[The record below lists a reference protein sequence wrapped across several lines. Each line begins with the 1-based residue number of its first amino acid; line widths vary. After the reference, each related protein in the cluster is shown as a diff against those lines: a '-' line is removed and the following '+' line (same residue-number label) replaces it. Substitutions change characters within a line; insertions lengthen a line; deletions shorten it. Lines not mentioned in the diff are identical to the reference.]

1 MKHSK
6 KLASLLLALVM
17 ALSLAVTAFADES
30 TTYSI
35 TINNSTAGHTYEAY
49 QIFTGDLA
57 TNEAGNK
64 VLSNIVWGS
73 GVSEAGQT
81 ALGDA
86 AAKTETLK
94 TEADAKAFAK
104 AVAPYLTT
112 AAGSANTVTDGKYVI
127 SGLAAGY
134 YLVKDQDGSLIGDND
149 SYTEYIIQVVGNVT
163 ATPKSDVPEVQKK
176 VKDINDSTDT
186 TKTDWQ
192 DSADYDIGD
201 SIPFQLKATLA
212 DNVSSYT
219 TYKVVFHDTL
229 SKGLTYNKDAKVYID
244 GTETN
249 GFTVTATVNA
259 DGTTTLT
266 VSCDDVKAL
275 GAGNSSVITVEY
287 TVKLNE
293 NAVLGSAGNPNEV
306 YLEYS
311 NNPNKSENGNNET
324 GETPKDVVIVF
335 TYKTIINK
343 VDSENAPL
351 TGAAFKLEK
360 LIKGKD
366 GAAGTWTTVK
376 EFTVDE
382 TTTSFTFS
390 GLDDGQYK
398 LTETK
403 TPAGYNTIDPIY
415 FVIEATHDVT
425 ADAPTLKTLNA
436 YLTDANGNKRIGIT
450 FAELPDSLGMHLSMS
465 VRTAVNY
472 ARLVWSSMGMLVSG
486 QVGVDQLAGP
496 VGMAEVMAD
505 TAKYS
510 MISFFQL
517 VAFISINLGVMNL
530 LPLPALDGGR
540 LVFLIIEGIRRK
552 PVPPRYEG
560 YVHAAGLMLLLML
573 MVYVTGQDVLRIF
586 MRSN

>member
-1 MKHSK
+1 MKHTR

-17 ALSLAVTAFADES
+17 VFALATTAFADET

-35 TINNSTAGHTYEAY
+35 TINNSAEGHTYEAY
-49 QIFTGDLA
+49 QIFTGDLQEVTTGEGEAA
-57 TNEAGNK
+57 TTTK

-81 ALGDA
+81 KLGDA
-86 AAKTETLK
+86 AAKAETLK
-94 TEADAKAFAK
+94 TEDDAKAFGK
-104 AVAPYLTT
+104 EVAPYLTT

-134 YLVKDQDGSLIGDND
+134 YLVKDQDGSLTGDAD
-149 SYTEYIIQVVGNVT
+149 AYTEYIIKVVSNTT
-163 ATPKSDVPEVQKK
+163 ATPKSSVPTVEKK
-176 VKDINDSTDT
+176 VKDTNDSTGVT
-186 TKTDWQ
+186 SDWQ

-212 DNVSSYT
+212 NNVSSYT

-229 SKGLTYNKDAKVYID
+229 SKGLTYNNDAKVYIG

-287 TVKLNE
+287 TAKLNE
-293 NAVLGSAGNPNEV
+293 NAVLGSAGNPNKV

-311 NNPNKSENGNNET
+311 NNPNKSESGENHET
-324 GETPKDVVIVF
+324 GKTPEDTVIVF
-335 TYKTIINK
+335 TYQTIINK
-343 VDSENAPL
+343 VDSENKPL

-366 GAAGTWTTVK
+366 GAADTWTTVK

-415 FVIEATHDVT
+415 FVIEATHDAT
-425 ADAPTLKTLNA
+425 ADT
-436 YLTDANGNKRIGIT
+436 
-450 FAELPDSLGMHLSMS
+450 
-465 VRTAVNY
+465 
-472 ARLVWSSMGMLVSG
+472 
-486 QVGVDQLAGP
+486 
-496 VGMAEVMAD
+496 
-505 TAKYS
+505 
-510 MISFFQL
+510 
-517 VAFISINLGVMNL
+517 
-530 LPLPALDGGR
+530 PAL
-540 LVFLIIEGIRRK
+540 
-552 PVPPRYEG
+552 
-560 YVHAAGLMLLLML
+560 
-573 MVYVTGQDVLRIF
+573 TVLKA
-586 MRSN
+586 

>member
-86 AAKTETLK
+86 AAKAETLK

-134 YLVKDQDGSLIGDND
+134 YLVKDQDGSLTGDND

-163 ATPKSDVPEVQKK
+163 ATPKSDVPEVEKK
-176 VKDINDSTDT
+176 VKDTNDSTGVT
-186 TKTDWQ
+186 SDWQ

-201 SIPFQLKATLA
+201 SVPFQLKATLA

-229 SKGLTYNKDAKVYID
+229 SKGLTYNNDAKVYID

-249 GFTVTATVNA
+249 RFTVTATVNA

-266 VSCDDVKAL
+266 VSCDDVKDL

-287 TVKLNE
+287 TAKLNE

-311 NNPNKSENGNNET
+311 NNPNKSEEGNNET

-343 VDSENAPL
+343 VDSETKPL

-360 LIKGKD
+360 LIKGED
-366 GAAGTWTTVK
+366 GAADAWTTIK
-376 EFTVDE
+376 EFAVDG

-403 TPAGYNTIDPIY
+403 TPVGYNTIDPIY
-415 FVIEATHDVT
+415 FVIEATHGET
-425 ADAPTLKTLNA
+425 ADVPTLKTLNA
-436 YLTDANGNKRIGIT
+436 YLTDANGNKQTEMKDGESVNIDLGTVDLTAGSIT
-450 FAELPDSLGMHLSMS
+450 TTVVNKSGSELPSTGGIGTTIFYVLGGVLVLAAVVLLVTKKRMS
-465 VRTAVNY
+465 
-472 ARLVWSSMGMLVSG
+472 G
-486 QVGVDQLAGP
+486 
-496 VGMAEVMAD
+496 AE
-505 TAKYS
+505 K
-510 MISFFQL
+510 
-517 VAFISINLGVMNL
+517 
-530 LPLPALDGGR
+530 
-540 LVFLIIEGIRRK
+540 
-552 PVPPRYEG
+552 
-560 YVHAAGLMLLLML
+560 
-573 MVYVTGQDVLRIF
+573 
-586 MRSN
+586 

>member
-1 MKHSK
+1 MKHIK
-6 KLASLLLALVM
+6 KLASLLLVLVM
-17 ALSLAVTAFADES
+17 VFALATTAFAEE
-30 TTYSI
+30 TAYSI
-35 TINNSTAGHTYEAY
+35 TINNSAKDHTYEAY
-49 QIFTGDLA
+49 QIFTGDLSG
-57 TNEAGNK
+57 TT
-64 VLSNIVWGS
+64 LSNIVWGS

-86 AAKTETLK
+86 AAKAETLK

-134 YLVKDQDGSLIGDND
+134 YLVKDQDGSLTGDAD
-149 SYTEYIIQVVGNVT
+149 AYTEYIIKVVSDTT
-163 ATPKSDVPEVQKK
+163 ATPKSSVPTVEKK
-176 VKDINDSTDT
+176 VKDTNDFTGVTS
-186 TKTDWQ
+186 DWQ

-212 DNVSSYT
+212 NNVSSYT

-229 SKGLTYNKDAKVYID
+229 SKGLTYNNDAKVYIG

-436 YLTDANGNKRIGIT
+436 YLTDANGNKQTEMKDGESVNIDLGTVDLTAGSITTTVVNKSGAQLPETGGIGTTI
-450 FAELPDSLGMHLSMS
+450 FYVLGGVL
-465 VRTAVNY
+465 VLAAVVL
-472 ARLVWSSMGMLVSG
+472 LVTKKRMGN
-486 QVGVDQLAGP
+486 
-496 VGMAEVMAD
+496 
-505 TAKYS
+505 T
-510 MISFFQL
+510 
-517 VAFISINLGVMNL
+517 
-530 LPLPALDGGR
+530 
-540 LVFLIIEGIRRK
+540 
-552 PVPPRYEG
+552 
-560 YVHAAGLMLLLML
+560 
-573 MVYVTGQDVLRIF
+573 
-586 MRSN
+586 

>member
-1 MKHSK
+1 MRHIK

-35 TINNSTAGHTYEAY
+35 TINNSTAGHTSAAY

-86 AAKTETLK
+86 AAKAETLK

-134 YLVKDQDGSLIGDND
+134 YLVKDQDGSLTGDAD
-149 SYTEYIIQVVGNVT
+149 AYTEYIIKVVSDTT
-163 ATPKSDVPEVQKK
+163 ATPKSSVPTVEKK
-176 VKDINDSTDT
+176 VKDTNDSTGVT
-186 TKTDWQ
+186 SDWQ

-229 SKGLTYNKDAKVYID
+229 SKGLTYNNDAKVYID

-275 GAGNSSVITVEY
+275 GAGNSSAITVEY
-287 TVKLNE
+287 TAKLNE

-311 NNPNKSENGNNET
+311 NNPNKSEKGNNET

-343 VDSENAPL
+343 VDSENKPL

-366 GAAGTWTTVK
+366 GAADTWTTVK

-403 TPAGYNTIDPIY
+403 TPVGYNTIDPIY
-415 FVIEATHDVT
+415 FVIEATHDET

-436 YLTDANGNKRIGIT
+436 YLTDANGNKQTEMKDGESVNIDLGTVDLTAGSIT
-450 FAELPDSLGMHLSMS
+450 TTVVNKSGSELPSTGGIGTTIFYVLGGVLVLAAVVLLVTKKRMS
-465 VRTAVNY
+465 
-472 ARLVWSSMGMLVSG
+472 G
-486 QVGVDQLAGP
+486 
-496 VGMAEVMAD
+496 AE
-505 TAKYS
+505 K
-510 MISFFQL
+510 
-517 VAFISINLGVMNL
+517 
-530 LPLPALDGGR
+530 
-540 LVFLIIEGIRRK
+540 
-552 PVPPRYEG
+552 
-560 YVHAAGLMLLLML
+560 
-573 MVYVTGQDVLRIF
+573 
-586 MRSN
+586 

>member
-1 MKHSK
+1 MKHIK
-6 KLASLLLALVM
+6 KLASLLLVLVM
-17 ALSLAVTAFADES
+17 VFALATTAFAEE

-57 TNEAGNK
+57 EKDGAK
-64 VLSNIVWGS
+64 ILSNIVWGS

-86 AAKTETLK
+86 AAKAETLK

-134 YLVKDQDGSLIGDND
+134 YLVKDQDDSLTGDND

-229 SKGLTYNKDAKVYID
+229 SKGLTYNNDAKVYID

-249 GFTVTATVNA
+249 GFTVTA

-287 TVKLNE
+287 TAKLNE

-415 FVIEATHDVT
+415 FVIEATPDAT
-425 ADAPTLKTLNA
+425 ADTPALTVLKA
-436 YLTDANGNKRIGIT
+436 YLTDENGNKKTEVKDGETVNIDLGTVDLTAGSIT
-450 FAELPDSLGMHLSMS
+450 TTVVNKSGSELPSTGGIGTTIFYVLGGVLVLAAVVLLVTKKRMS
-465 VRTAVNY
+465 
-472 ARLVWSSMGMLVSG
+472 G
-486 QVGVDQLAGP
+486 
-496 VGMAEVMAD
+496 AE
-505 TAKYS
+505 K
-510 MISFFQL
+510 
-517 VAFISINLGVMNL
+517 
-530 LPLPALDGGR
+530 
-540 LVFLIIEGIRRK
+540 
-552 PVPPRYEG
+552 
-560 YVHAAGLMLLLML
+560 
-573 MVYVTGQDVLRIF
+573 
-586 MRSN
+586 

>member
-1 MKHSK
+1 MKHIK

-17 ALSLAVTAFADES
+17 VFALATTAFADET

-35 TINNSTAGHTYEAY
+35 TINNSAEGHTYEAY
-49 QIFTGDLA
+49 QIFTGDLVEKDG
-57 TNEAGNK
+57 TK
-64 VLSNIVWGS
+64 ILSNIVWGS
-73 GVSEAGQT
+73 GISKAGQT

-86 AAKTETLK
+86 AAKAETLK

-112 AAGSANTVTDGKYVI
+112 AAGSTNTVTDDKYVI

-134 YLVKDQDGSLIGDND
+134 YLVKDQDGSLTGDSD

-163 ATPKSDVPEVQKK
+163 ATPKSDVPEVEKK
-176 VKDINDSTDT
+176 VKDTNET
-186 TKTDWQ
+186 TGETTGWQ

-229 SKGLTYNKDAKVYID
+229 SKGLTYNNDAKVYIG

-287 TVKLNE
+287 TAKLNE
-293 NAVLGSAGNPNEV
+293 NAVLGSAGNPNKV

-311 NNPNKSENGNNET
+311 NNPNKSESGENHET
-324 GETPKDVVIVF
+324 GKTPEDTVIVF
-335 TYKTIINK
+335 TYQTIINK
-343 VDSENAPL
+343 VDSENKPL

-366 GAAGTWTTVK
+366 GAADTWTTVK

-415 FVIEATHDVT
+415 FVIEATHDAT
-425 ADAPTLKTLNA
+425 ADTPALTVLKA
-436 YLTDANGNKRIGIT
+436 YLTDENGNKKTEVKDGETVNIDLGTVDLTAGSIT
-450 FAELPDSLGMHLSMS
+450 TTVVNKSGSELPSTGGIGTTIFYVLGGVLVLAAVVLLVTKKRMS
-465 VRTAVNY
+465 
-472 ARLVWSSMGMLVSG
+472 G
-486 QVGVDQLAGP
+486 
-496 VGMAEVMAD
+496 AE
-505 TAKYS
+505 K
-510 MISFFQL
+510 
-517 VAFISINLGVMNL
+517 
-530 LPLPALDGGR
+530 
-540 LVFLIIEGIRRK
+540 
-552 PVPPRYEG
+552 
-560 YVHAAGLMLLLML
+560 
-573 MVYVTGQDVLRIF
+573 
-586 MRSN
+586 

>member
-1 MKHSK
+1 MKHIK

-17 ALSLAVTAFADES
+17 VLSLAVTAFADES

-86 AAKTETLK
+86 AAKAETLK

-134 YLVKDQDGSLIGDND
+134 YLVKDQDGSLTGDND

-229 SKGLTYNKDAKVYID
+229 SKGLTYNNDAKVYID

-287 TVKLNE
+287 TAKLNE

-343 VDSENAPL
+343 VDSENKPL

-366 GAAGTWTTVK
+366 GAADTWTTVK

-415 FVIEATHDVT
+415 FVIEATHDET

-436 YLTDANGNKRIGIT
+436 YLTDANGNKQTEMKDGESVNIDLGTVDLTAGSIT
-450 FAELPDSLGMHLSMS
+450 TTVVNKSGSELPSTGGIGTTIFYVLGGVLVLAAVVLLVTKKRMS
-465 VRTAVNY
+465 
-472 ARLVWSSMGMLVSG
+472 G
-486 QVGVDQLAGP
+486 
-496 VGMAEVMAD
+496 AE
-505 TAKYS
+505 K
-510 MISFFQL
+510 
-517 VAFISINLGVMNL
+517 
-530 LPLPALDGGR
+530 
-540 LVFLIIEGIRRK
+540 
-552 PVPPRYEG
+552 
-560 YVHAAGLMLLLML
+560 
-573 MVYVTGQDVLRIF
+573 
-586 MRSN
+586 

>member
-1 MKHSK
+1 MKHIK

-17 ALSLAVTAFADES
+17 VFALATTAFAEE

-57 TNEAGNK
+57 TNKAGNK

-86 AAKTETLK
+86 AAKAETLK
-94 TEADAKAFAK
+94 NEADAKAFAK

-134 YLVKDQDGSLIGDND
+134 YLVKDQDGSLTGGND
-149 SYTEYIIQVVGNVT
+149 SYTEYIIRVVGDVT

-186 TKTDWQ
+186 TKTGWQ

-229 SKGLTYNKDAKVYID
+229 SKGLTYNNDAKAYID

-275 GAGNSSVITVEY
+275 SAGNSSVITVEY
-287 TVKLNE
+287 TAKLNE

-311 NNPNKSENGNNET
+311 NNPNKSETGDNET
-324 GETPKDVVIVF
+324 GNTPEDTVIVF

-343 VDSENAPL
+343 VDSENKPL

-366 GAAGTWTTVK
+366 GAADTWTTVK

-415 FVIEATHDVT
+415 FVIEATHDET
-425 ADAPTLKTLNA
+425 ADDPTLNTLNA
-436 YLTDANGNKRIGIT
+436 YLTDANGNKQTEMKDGESVNIDLGTVDLTAGSIT
-450 FAELPDSLGMHLSMS
+450 TTVVNKSGSELPSTGGIGTTIFYVLGGVLVLAAVVLLVTKKRMS
-465 VRTAVNY
+465 
-472 ARLVWSSMGMLVSG
+472 G
-486 QVGVDQLAGP
+486 
-496 VGMAEVMAD
+496 AE
-505 TAKYS
+505 K
-510 MISFFQL
+510 
-517 VAFISINLGVMNL
+517 
-530 LPLPALDGGR
+530 
-540 LVFLIIEGIRRK
+540 
-552 PVPPRYEG
+552 
-560 YVHAAGLMLLLML
+560 
-573 MVYVTGQDVLRIF
+573 
-586 MRSN
+586 

>member
-1 MKHSK
+1 MKHIK

-17 ALSLAVTAFADES
+17 VLSLAVTAFADES

-86 AAKTETLK
+86 AAKAETLK

-134 YLVKDQDGSLIGDND
+134 YLVKDQDGSLTGDAD
-149 SYTEYIIQVVGNVT
+149 AYTEYIIKVVSDTT
-163 ATPKSDVPEVQKK
+163 ATPKSSVPTVEKK
-176 VKDINDSTDT
+176 VKDTNDSTGVT
-186 TKTDWQ
+186 SGWQ

-201 SIPFQLKATLA
+201 SVPFQLKATLA

-229 SKGLTYNKDAKVYID
+229 SKGLTYNNDAKVYID

-275 GAGNSSVITVEY
+275 DASNSSVITVEY
-287 TVKLNE
+287 TAKLNE

-311 NNPNKSENGNNET
+311 NNPNKSEKGNNET

-343 VDSENAPL
+343 VDSENKPL

-366 GAAGTWTTVK
+366 GAADTWTTVK

-415 FVIEATHDVT
+415 FVIEATHDET

-436 YLTDANGNKRIGIT
+436 YLTDANGNKQTEMKDGESVNIDLGTVDLTAGSIT
-450 FAELPDSLGMHLSMS
+450 TTVVNKSGSELPSTGGIGTTIFYVLGGVLVLAAVVLLVTKKRMS
-465 VRTAVNY
+465 
-472 ARLVWSSMGMLVSG
+472 G
-486 QVGVDQLAGP
+486 
-496 VGMAEVMAD
+496 AE
-505 TAKYS
+505 K
-510 MISFFQL
+510 
-517 VAFISINLGVMNL
+517 
-530 LPLPALDGGR
+530 
-540 LVFLIIEGIRRK
+540 
-552 PVPPRYEG
+552 
-560 YVHAAGLMLLLML
+560 
-573 MVYVTGQDVLRIF
+573 
-586 MRSN
+586 

>member
-1 MKHSK
+1 MKHIK

-86 AAKTETLK
+86 AAKAETLK

-134 YLVKDQDGSLIGDND
+134 YLVKDQDGSLTGDND

-229 SKGLTYNKDAKVYID
+229 SKGLTYNNDAKVHID

-259 DGTTTLT
+259 DGITTLT

-287 TVKLNE
+287 TAKLNE

-311 NNPNKSENGNNET
+311 NNPNKSEEGNNET

-343 VDSENAPL
+343 VDSENKPL

-415 FVIEATHDVT
+415 FVIEATHDAT
-425 ADAPTLKTLNA
+425 ADTPALTVLKA
-436 YLTDANGNKRIGIT
+436 YLTDENGNKKTEVKDGETVNIDLGTVDLTAGSIT
-450 FAELPDSLGMHLSMS
+450 TTVVNKSGSELPSTGGIGTTIFYVLGGVLVLAAVVLLVTNKRMS
-465 VRTAVNY
+465 
-472 ARLVWSSMGMLVSG
+472 G
-486 QVGVDQLAGP
+486 
-496 VGMAEVMAD
+496 AE
-505 TAKYS
+505 K
-510 MISFFQL
+510 
-517 VAFISINLGVMNL
+517 
-530 LPLPALDGGR
+530 
-540 LVFLIIEGIRRK
+540 
-552 PVPPRYEG
+552 
-560 YVHAAGLMLLLML
+560 
-573 MVYVTGQDVLRIF
+573 
-586 MRSN
+586 

>member
-1 MKHSK
+1 MKHIK

-86 AAKTETLK
+86 AAKAETLT

-134 YLVKDQDGSLIGDND
+134 YLVKDQDGSLTGDND
-149 SYTEYIIQVVGNVT
+149 SYTEYIIRVVGNVT

-229 SKGLTYNKDAKVYID
+229 SKGLTYNNDAKVYID

-249 GFTVTATVNA
+249 GFTVTA

-287 TVKLNE
+287 TAKLNE
-293 NAVLGSAGNPNEV
+293 NAVLGSAGNPNEA

-311 NNPNKSENGNNET
+311 NNPNKSEEGNNET

-343 VDSENAPL
+343 VDSENNPL

-366 GAAGTWTTVK
+366 GAADTWTTVK

-415 FVIEATHDVT
+415 FVIEATHDET

-436 YLTDANGNKRIGIT
+436 YLTDANGNKQTEMKDGESVNIDLGTVDLTAGSIT
-450 FAELPDSLGMHLSMS
+450 ATVVNKSGSELPSTGGIGTTIFYVLGGVLVLAAVVLLVTKKRMS
-465 VRTAVNY
+465 
-472 ARLVWSSMGMLVSG
+472 G
-486 QVGVDQLAGP
+486 
-496 VGMAEVMAD
+496 AE
-505 TAKYS
+505 K
-510 MISFFQL
+510 
-517 VAFISINLGVMNL
+517 
-530 LPLPALDGGR
+530 
-540 LVFLIIEGIRRK
+540 
-552 PVPPRYEG
+552 
-560 YVHAAGLMLLLML
+560 
-573 MVYVTGQDVLRIF
+573 
-586 MRSN
+586 

>member
-1 MKHSK
+1 MKHIK
-6 KLASLLLALVM
+6 KLASLLLVLVM
-17 ALSLAVTAFADES
+17 VFALATTAFAEE
-30 TTYSI
+30 TAYSI
-35 TINNSTAGHTYEAY
+35 TINNSAKDHTYEAY
-49 QIFTGDLA
+49 QIFTGDLSG
-57 TNEAGNK
+57 TT
-64 VLSNIVWGS
+64 LSNIVWGS

-86 AAKTETLK
+86 AAKAETLK

-134 YLVKDQDGSLIGDND
+134 YLVKDQDGSLTGDND

-201 SIPFQLKATLA
+201 SIPFRLKATLA

-229 SKGLTYNKDAKVYID
+229 SKGLTYNNDAKVYIG

-287 TVKLNE
+287 TAKLNE

-311 NNPNKSENGNNET
+311 NNPNKSEEGNNET

-343 VDSENAPL
+343 VDSENKPL

-366 GAAGTWTTVK
+366 GAADTWTTVK

-415 FVIEATHDVT
+415 FVIEATHDET

-436 YLTDANGNKRIGIT
+436 YLTDANGNKQTEMKDGESVNIDLGTVDLTAGSIT
-450 FAELPDSLGMHLSMS
+450 TTVVNKSGSELPSTGGIGTTIFYVIGSILVLG
-465 VRTAVNY
+465 AVVL
-472 ARLVWSSMGMLVSG
+472 LVTKKRMGAS
-486 QVGVDQLAGP
+486 
-496 VGMAEVMAD
+496 
-505 TAKYS
+505 K
-510 MISFFQL
+510 
-517 VAFISINLGVMNL
+517 
-530 LPLPALDGGR
+530 
-540 LVFLIIEGIRRK
+540 
-552 PVPPRYEG
+552 
-560 YVHAAGLMLLLML
+560 
-573 MVYVTGQDVLRIF
+573 
-586 MRSN
+586 

>member
-1 MKHSK
+1 MKHIK

-17 ALSLAVTAFADES
+17 VLSLAVTAFADEP

-86 AAKTETLK
+86 AAKAETLK

-134 YLVKDQDGSLIGDND
+134 YLVKDQDGSLTGDAD
-149 SYTEYIIQVVGNVT
+149 AYTEYIIKVVSDTT
-163 ATPKSDVPEVQKK
+163 ATPKSSVPTVEKK
-176 VKDINDSTDT
+176 VKDTNDSTGVT
-186 TKTDWQ
+186 SDWQ

-212 DNVSSYT
+212 NNVSSYT

-229 SKGLTYNKDAKVYID
+229 SKGLTYNNDAKVYIG

-259 DGTTTLT
+259 DGNTTLT

-436 YLTDANGNKRIGIT
+436 YLTDANGNKQTEMKDGESVNIDLGTVDLTAGSIT
-450 FAELPDSLGMHLSMS
+450 TTVVNKSGSELPSTGGIGTTIFYVLGGVLVLAAVVLLVTKKRMS
-465 VRTAVNY
+465 
-472 ARLVWSSMGMLVSG
+472 G
-486 QVGVDQLAGP
+486 
-496 VGMAEVMAD
+496 AE
-505 TAKYS
+505 K
-510 MISFFQL
+510 
-517 VAFISINLGVMNL
+517 
-530 LPLPALDGGR
+530 
-540 LVFLIIEGIRRK
+540 
-552 PVPPRYEG
+552 
-560 YVHAAGLMLLLML
+560 
-573 MVYVTGQDVLRIF
+573 
-586 MRSN
+586 

>member
-1 MKHSK
+1 MKHIK
-6 KLASLLLALVM
+6 KLAGLLLALVM

-49 QIFTGDLA
+49 QIFTGDLH
-57 TNEAGNK
+57 EG
-64 VLSNIVWGS
+64 VLSNIKWGS
-73 GVSEAGQT
+73 SVSNA
-81 ALGDA
+81 ASLSDA
-86 AAKTETLK
+86 AAVAEKLDTNYTGTDKMTVADLLEMITLGTPAADSGETSN
-94 TEADAKAFAK
+94 
-104 AVAPYLTT
+104 P
-112 AAGSANTVTDGKYVI
+112 YVI
-127 SGLAAGY
+127 SGLTAGY
-134 YLVKDQDGSLIGDND
+134 YLVKDQDGSLTGDND
-149 SYTEYIIQVVGNVT
+149 SYTEYIIKVVGDVT

-229 SKGLTYNKDAKVYID
+229 SKGLTYNNDAKVYID

-249 GFTVTATVNA
+249 GFTVTA

-287 TVKLNE
+287 TAKLNE

-311 NNPNKSENGNNET
+311 NNPNKSETGDNET
-324 GETPKDVVIVF
+324 GNTPKDVAIVF

-343 VDSENAPL
+343 VDGENQPL

-366 GAAGTWTTVK
+366 GAEDTWTTVK

-382 TTTSFTFS
+382 TITSFTFS
-390 GLDDGQYK
+390 GLDDGRYK

-415 FVIEATHDVT
+415 FVIEATHDET
-425 ADAPTLKTLNA
+425 ADAPALKTLNA
-436 YLTDANGNKRIGIT
+436 YLTDVNGNKQTEMKEGESVNIDLGTVDLTAGSIT
-450 FAELPDSLGMHLSMS
+450 TTVVNKSGSELPSTGGIGTTIFYVLGGVLVLAAVVLLVTKKRMS
-465 VRTAVNY
+465 
-472 ARLVWSSMGMLVSG
+472 G
-486 QVGVDQLAGP
+486 
-496 VGMAEVMAD
+496 AE
-505 TAKYS
+505 K
-510 MISFFQL
+510 
-517 VAFISINLGVMNL
+517 
-530 LPLPALDGGR
+530 
-540 LVFLIIEGIRRK
+540 
-552 PVPPRYEG
+552 
-560 YVHAAGLMLLLML
+560 
-573 MVYVTGQDVLRIF
+573 
-586 MRSN
+586 

>member
-1 MKHSK
+1 MKHIK
-6 KLASLLLALVM
+6 KLASLLLVLVM
-17 ALSLAVTAFADES
+17 VFALATTAFAEE
-30 TTYSI
+30 TAYSI
-35 TINNSTAGHTYEAY
+35 TINNSAKDHTYEAY
-49 QIFTGDLA
+49 QIFTGDLSG
-57 TNEAGNK
+57 TT
-64 VLSNIVWGS
+64 LSNIVWGS

-86 AAKTETLK
+86 AAKAETLK

-134 YLVKDQDGSLIGDND
+134 YLVKDQDGSLTGDND

-229 SKGLTYNKDAKVYID
+229 SKGLTYNNDAKVYIG

-287 TVKLNE
+287 TAKLNE

-343 VDSENAPL
+343 VDSENKPL

-366 GAAGTWTTVK
+366 GAADTWTTVK

-415 FVIEATHDVT
+415 FVIEATHDET

-436 YLTDANGNKRIGIT
+436 YLTDANGNKQTEMKDGESVNIDLGTVDLTAGSITTTVVNKSGAQLPETGGIGTTIFYVLGGVLVLAAVVLLVT
-450 FAELPDSLGMHLSMS
+450 KKRMSSAE
-465 VRTAVNY
+465 
-472 ARLVWSSMGMLVSG
+472 
-486 QVGVDQLAGP
+486 
-496 VGMAEVMAD
+496 
-505 TAKYS
+505 K
-510 MISFFQL
+510 
-517 VAFISINLGVMNL
+517 
-530 LPLPALDGGR
+530 
-540 LVFLIIEGIRRK
+540 
-552 PVPPRYEG
+552 
-560 YVHAAGLMLLLML
+560 
-573 MVYVTGQDVLRIF
+573 
-586 MRSN
+586 

>member
-1 MKHSK
+1 MKHIK

-17 ALSLAVTAFADES
+17 VFALATTAFADET

-35 TINNSTAGHTYEAY
+35 TINNSAEGHTYEAY
-49 QIFTGDLA
+49 QIFTGDLVEKDG
-57 TNEAGNK
+57 TK
-64 VLSNIVWGS
+64 ILSNIVWGS
-73 GVSEAGQT
+73 GISEAGQT

-86 AAKTETLK
+86 AAKAETLK
-94 TEADAKAFAK
+94 TEDDAKAFAK

-112 AAGSANTVTDGKYVI
+112 AAGSTNTVTDGKYVI

-134 YLVKDQDGSLIGDND
+134 YLVKDQDGSLTGDSD

-163 ATPKSDVPEVQKK
+163 ATPKSDVPEVEKK
-176 VKDINDSTDT
+176 VKDTNET
-186 TKTDWQ
+186 TGETTGWQ

-229 SKGLTYNKDAKVYID
+229 SKGLTYNNDAKVYIG

-287 TVKLNE
+287 TAKLNE

-436 YLTDANGNKRIGIT
+436 YLTDANGNKQTEMKDGESVNIDLGTVDLTAGSITTTVVNKSGAQLPETGGIGTTI
-450 FAELPDSLGMHLSMS
+450 FYVLGGVL
-465 VRTAVNY
+465 VLAAVVL
-472 ARLVWSSMGMLVSG
+472 LVTKKRMGN
-486 QVGVDQLAGP
+486 
-496 VGMAEVMAD
+496 
-505 TAKYS
+505 T
-510 MISFFQL
+510 
-517 VAFISINLGVMNL
+517 
-530 LPLPALDGGR
+530 
-540 LVFLIIEGIRRK
+540 
-552 PVPPRYEG
+552 
-560 YVHAAGLMLLLML
+560 
-573 MVYVTGQDVLRIF
+573 
-586 MRSN
+586 

>member
-1 MKHSK
+1 MKHIK
-6 KLASLLLALVM
+6 KLASLLLVLVM
-17 ALSLAVTAFADES
+17 VFALATTAFAEE

-35 TINNSTAGHTYEAY
+35 TINNSAKDHTYEAY
-49 QIFTGDLA
+49 QIFTGDLSG
-57 TNEAGNK
+57 TT
-64 VLSNIVWGS
+64 LSNIVWGS

-86 AAKTETLK
+86 AAKAETLK

-134 YLVKDQDGSLIGDND
+134 YLVKDQDGSLTGDND

-229 SKGLTYNKDAKVYID
+229 SKGLTYNNDAKVYID

-275 GAGNSSVITVEY
+275 GAGNSSAITVEY
-287 TVKLNE
+287 TAKLNE

-343 VDSENAPL
+343 VDSENKPL

-366 GAAGTWTTVK
+366 GAADTWTTVK

-415 FVIEATHDVT
+415 FVIEATHDET

-436 YLTDANGNKRIGIT
+436 YLTDANGNKQTEMKDGESVNIDLGTVDLTAGSITTTVVNKSGSKLPSTGGIGTTIFYVLGGVLVLAAVVLLVT
-450 FAELPDSLGMHLSMS
+450 KKRMSGAE
-465 VRTAVNY
+465 
-472 ARLVWSSMGMLVSG
+472 
-486 QVGVDQLAGP
+486 
-496 VGMAEVMAD
+496 
-505 TAKYS
+505 K
-510 MISFFQL
+510 
-517 VAFISINLGVMNL
+517 
-530 LPLPALDGGR
+530 
-540 LVFLIIEGIRRK
+540 
-552 PVPPRYEG
+552 
-560 YVHAAGLMLLLML
+560 
-573 MVYVTGQDVLRIF
+573 
-586 MRSN
+586 

>member
-1 MKHSK
+1 MKHIK
-6 KLASLLLALVM
+6 KLASLLLVLVM
-17 ALSLAVTAFADES
+17 VFALATTAFAEE

-35 TINNSTAGHTYEAY
+35 TINNSAKDHTYEAY
-49 QIFTGDLA
+49 QIFTGDLSG
-57 TNEAGNK
+57 TT
-64 VLSNIVWGS
+64 LSNIVWGS

-86 AAKTETLK
+86 AAKAETLK

-134 YLVKDQDGSLIGDND
+134 YLVKDQDGSLTGDAD
-149 SYTEYIIQVVGNVT
+149 AYTEYIIKVVSDTT
-163 ATPKSDVPEVQKK
+163 ATPKSSVPTVEKK
-176 VKDINDSTDT
+176 VKDTNDSTGVT
-186 TKTDWQ
+186 SDWQ

-201 SIPFQLKATLA
+201 SVPFQLKATLA
-212 DNVSSYT
+212 NNVSSYT

-229 SKGLTYNKDAKVYID
+229 SKGLTYNNDAKVYID

-287 TVKLNE
+287 TAKLNE

-311 NNPNKSENGNNET
+311 NNPNKSEEGNNET

-343 VDSENAPL
+343 VDSENKPL

-366 GAAGTWTTVK
+366 GAADTWTTVK

-425 ADAPTLKTLNA
+425 ADTPTLKTLNA
-436 YLTDANGNKRIGIT
+436 YLTDANGNKQTEMKDGESVNIDLGTVDLTAGSIT
-450 FAELPDSLGMHLSMS
+450 TTVVNKSGSELPSTGGIGTTIFYVLGGVLVLAAVVLLVTKKRMS
-465 VRTAVNY
+465 
-472 ARLVWSSMGMLVSG
+472 G
-486 QVGVDQLAGP
+486 
-496 VGMAEVMAD
+496 AE
-505 TAKYS
+505 K
-510 MISFFQL
+510 
-517 VAFISINLGVMNL
+517 
-530 LPLPALDGGR
+530 
-540 LVFLIIEGIRRK
+540 
-552 PVPPRYEG
+552 
-560 YVHAAGLMLLLML
+560 
-573 MVYVTGQDVLRIF
+573 
-586 MRSN
+586 

>member
-1 MKHSK
+1 MKHIK

-17 ALSLAVTAFADES
+17 VFALATTAFADET

-35 TINNSTAGHTYEAY
+35 TINNSAEGHTYEAY
-49 QIFTGDLA
+49 QIFTGDLVEKDG
-57 TNEAGNK
+57 TK
-64 VLSNIVWGS
+64 ILSNIVWGS
-73 GVSEAGQT
+73 GISETGQT

-86 AAKTETLK
+86 AAKAETLK
-94 TEADAKAFAK
+94 TEDDAKAFAK

-134 YLVKDQDGSLIGDND
+134 YLVKDQDGSLTGDND

-229 SKGLTYNKDAKVYID
+229 SKGLTYNNDAKVYID

-249 GFTVTATVNA
+249 GFTVTATANA

-287 TVKLNE
+287 TAKLNE
-293 NAVLGSAGNPNEV
+293 NAVLGSAGNPNKV

-311 NNPNKSENGNNET
+311 NNPNKSESGENHET
-324 GETPKDVVIVF
+324 GKTPEDTVIVF
-335 TYKTIINK
+335 TYQTIINK
-343 VDSENAPL
+343 VDSENKPL

-366 GAAGTWTTVK
+366 GAADTWTTVK

-415 FVIEATHDVT
+415 FVIEATHDAT
-425 ADAPTLKTLNA
+425 ADTPALTVLKA
-436 YLTDANGNKRIGIT
+436 YLTDENGNKKTEVKDGETVNIDLGTVDLTAGSIT
-450 FAELPDSLGMHLSMS
+450 TTVVNKSGSELPSTGGIGTTIFYVLGGVLVLAAVVLLVTKKRMS
-465 VRTAVNY
+465 
-472 ARLVWSSMGMLVSG
+472 G
-486 QVGVDQLAGP
+486 
-496 VGMAEVMAD
+496 AE
-505 TAKYS
+505 K
-510 MISFFQL
+510 
-517 VAFISINLGVMNL
+517 
-530 LPLPALDGGR
+530 
-540 LVFLIIEGIRRK
+540 
-552 PVPPRYEG
+552 
-560 YVHAAGLMLLLML
+560 
-573 MVYVTGQDVLRIF
+573 
-586 MRSN
+586 

>member
-1 MKHSK
+1 MKHIK
-6 KLASLLLALVM
+6 KLASLLLVLVM
-17 ALSLAVTAFADES
+17 VFALATTAFAEE

-35 TINNSTAGHTYEAY
+35 TINNSAKDHTYEAY
-49 QIFTGDLA
+49 QIFTGNLSG
-57 TNEAGNK
+57 TT
-64 VLSNIVWGS
+64 LSNIVWGS

-86 AAKTETLK
+86 AAKAETLK

-134 YLVKDQDGSLIGDND
+134 YLVKDQDGSLTGDND

-229 SKGLTYNKDAKVYID
+229 SKGLTYNNDAKVYID

-249 GFTVTATVNA
+249 GFAVTATVNA
-259 DGTTTLT
+259 DGTTLT

-275 GAGNSSVITVEY
+275 NAVNSSAITVEY
-287 TVKLNE
+287 TAKLNE

-311 NNPNKSENGNNET
+311 NNPNKSEKGNNET

-343 VDSENAPL
+343 VDSENKPL

-366 GAAGTWTTVK
+366 GAADTWTTVK

-403 TPAGYNTIDPIY
+403 TPVGYNTIDPIY
-415 FVIEATHDVT
+415 FVIEATHDET

-436 YLTDANGNKRIGIT
+436 YLTDANGNKQTEMKDGESVNIDLGTVDLTAGSITTTVVNKSGSKLPSTGGIGTTI
-450 FAELPDSLGMHLSMS
+450 FYVLGG
-465 VRTAVNY
+465 V
-472 ARLVWSSMGMLVSG
+472 LV
-486 QVGVDQLAGP
+486 
-496 VGMAEVMAD
+496 
-505 TAKYS
+505 
-510 MISFFQL
+510 L
-517 VAFISINLGVMNL
+517 VAVVL
-530 LPLPALDGGR
+530 L
-540 LVFLIIEGIRRK
+540 
-552 PVPPRYEG
+552 
-560 YVHAAGLMLLLML
+560 
-573 MVYVTGQDVLRIF
+573 VTNKRMSGAEK
-586 MRSN
+586 

>member
-1 MKHSK
+1 MKHIK
-6 KLASLLLALVM
+6 KLASLLLVLVM
-17 ALSLAVTAFADES
+17 VFALATTAFAEE

-35 TINNSTAGHTYEAY
+35 TINNSAKDHTYEAY
-49 QIFTGDLA
+49 QIFTGDLSG
-57 TNEAGNK
+57 TT
-64 VLSNIVWGS
+64 LSNIVWGS

-86 AAKTETLK
+86 AAKAETLK

-134 YLVKDQDGSLIGDND
+134 YLVKDQDGSLTGDND

-212 DNVSSYT
+212 NNVSSYT

-229 SKGLTYNKDAKVYID
+229 SKGLTYNNDAKVYID

-293 NAVLGSAGNPNEV
+293 NAVLGSAGNPNKV

-311 NNPNKSENGNNET
+311 NNPNKSETGDNET

-343 VDSENAPL
+343 VDSENKPL

-366 GAAGTWTTVK
+366 GAADTWTTVK

-415 FVIEATHDVT
+415 FVIEATHDET

-436 YLTDANGNKRIGIT
+436 YLTDANGNKQTEMKDGESVNIDLGTVDLTAGSIT
-450 FAELPDSLGMHLSMS
+450 TTVVNKSGSELPSTGGIGTTIFYVLGGVLVLAAVVLLVTKKRMS
-465 VRTAVNY
+465 
-472 ARLVWSSMGMLVSG
+472 G
-486 QVGVDQLAGP
+486 
-496 VGMAEVMAD
+496 AE
-505 TAKYS
+505 K
-510 MISFFQL
+510 
-517 VAFISINLGVMNL
+517 
-530 LPLPALDGGR
+530 
-540 LVFLIIEGIRRK
+540 
-552 PVPPRYEG
+552 
-560 YVHAAGLMLLLML
+560 
-573 MVYVTGQDVLRIF
+573 
-586 MRSN
+586 

>member
-1 MKHSK
+1 MKHIK
-6 KLASLLLALVM
+6 KLASLLLVLVM
-17 ALSLAVTAFADES
+17 VFALATTAFAEE

-35 TINNSTAGHTYEAY
+35 TINNSAKDHTYEAY
-49 QIFTGDLA
+49 QIFTGDLSG
-57 TNEAGNK
+57 TT
-64 VLSNIVWGS
+64 LSNIVWGS

-287 TVKLNE
+287 TAKLNE

-311 NNPNKSENGNNET
+311 NNPNKSEEGNNET

-343 VDSENAPL
+343 VDSETKPL

-360 LIKGKD
+360 LIKGED
-366 GAAGTWTTVK
+366 GAADAWTTIK
-376 EFTVDE
+376 EFAVDG

-403 TPAGYNTIDPIY
+403 TPVGYNTIDPIY
-415 FVIEATHDVT
+415 FVIEATHGET
-425 ADAPTLKTLNA
+425 ADVPTLKTLNA
-436 YLTDANGNKRIGIT
+436 YLTDANGNKQTEMKDGESVNIDLGTVDLTAGSIT
-450 FAELPDSLGMHLSMS
+450 TTVVNKSGSELPSTGGIGTTIFYVLGGVLVLAAVVLLVTKKRMS
-465 VRTAVNY
+465 
-472 ARLVWSSMGMLVSG
+472 G
-486 QVGVDQLAGP
+486 
-496 VGMAEVMAD
+496 AE
-505 TAKYS
+505 K
-510 MISFFQL
+510 
-517 VAFISINLGVMNL
+517 
-530 LPLPALDGGR
+530 
-540 LVFLIIEGIRRK
+540 
-552 PVPPRYEG
+552 
-560 YVHAAGLMLLLML
+560 
-573 MVYVTGQDVLRIF
+573 
-586 MRSN
+586 

>member
-1 MKHSK
+1 MKHIK

-17 ALSLAVTAFADES
+17 VFALATTAFADET

-35 TINNSTAGHTYEAY
+35 TINNSAEGHTYEAY
-49 QIFTGDLA
+49 QIFTGDLVEKDG
-57 TNEAGNK
+57 TK
-64 VLSNIVWGS
+64 ILSNIVWGS
-73 GVSEAGQT
+73 GISEAGQT

-86 AAKTETLK
+86 AAKAETLK

-134 YLVKDQDGSLIGDND
+134 YLVKDQDGSLTGDND

-229 SKGLTYNKDAKVYID
+229 SKGLTYNNDAKVYIG

-287 TVKLNE
+287 TAKLNE
-293 NAVLGSAGNPNEV
+293 NAVLGSAGNPNKV

-311 NNPNKSENGNNET
+311 NNPNKSESGENHET
-324 GETPKDVVIVF
+324 GKTPEDTVIVF
-335 TYKTIINK
+335 TYQTIINK
-343 VDSENAPL
+343 VDSENKPL

-366 GAAGTWTTVK
+366 GAADTWTTVK
-376 EFTVDE
+376 KFTVDE

-403 TPAGYNTIDPIY
+403 TPVGYNTIDPIY
-415 FVIEATHDVT
+415 FVIEATHDET

-436 YLTDANGNKRIGIT
+436 YLTDANGNKQTEMKDGESVNIDLGTVDLTAGSIT
-450 FAELPDSLGMHLSMS
+450 TTVVNKSGSELPSTGGIGTTIFYVLGGVL
-465 VRTAVNY
+465 VLAAVVL
-472 ARLVWSSMGMLVSG
+472 LVTKKRMGN
-486 QVGVDQLAGP
+486 
-496 VGMAEVMAD
+496 
-505 TAKYS
+505 T
-510 MISFFQL
+510 
-517 VAFISINLGVMNL
+517 
-530 LPLPALDGGR
+530 
-540 LVFLIIEGIRRK
+540 
-552 PVPPRYEG
+552 
-560 YVHAAGLMLLLML
+560 
-573 MVYVTGQDVLRIF
+573 
-586 MRSN
+586 

>member
-1 MKHSK
+1 MKHIK

-17 ALSLAVTAFADES
+17 VFALATTAFADET

-35 TINNSTAGHTYEAY
+35 TINNSAEGHTYEAY
-49 QIFTGDLA
+49 QIFTGDLVEKDG
-57 TNEAGNK
+57 TK
-64 VLSNIVWGS
+64 ILSNIVWGS
-73 GVSEAGQT
+73 GISEAGQT

-86 AAKTETLK
+86 AAKAETLK
-94 TEADAKAFAK
+94 TEDDAKAFAK

-134 YLVKDQDGSLIGDND
+134 YLVKDQDGSLTGDND

-229 SKGLTYNKDAKVYID
+229 SKGLTYNNDAKVYID

-249 GFTVTATVNA
+249 GFAVTATVNA
-259 DGTTTLT
+259 DGTTLT

-275 GAGNSSVITVEY
+275 NAVNSSAITVEY
-287 TVKLNE
+287 TAKLNE

-311 NNPNKSENGNNET
+311 NNPNKSEEGNNET

-343 VDSENAPL
+343 VDSENKPL

-366 GAAGTWTTVK
+366 GAADTWTTVK

-436 YLTDANGNKRIGIT
+436 YLTDANGNKQTEMKDGESVNIDLGTVDLTAGSITTTVVNKSGAQLPETGGIGTTIFYVLGGVLVLAAVVLLVT
-450 FAELPDSLGMHLSMS
+450 NKRMSGAE
-465 VRTAVNY
+465 
-472 ARLVWSSMGMLVSG
+472 
-486 QVGVDQLAGP
+486 
-496 VGMAEVMAD
+496 
-505 TAKYS
+505 K
-510 MISFFQL
+510 
-517 VAFISINLGVMNL
+517 
-530 LPLPALDGGR
+530 
-540 LVFLIIEGIRRK
+540 
-552 PVPPRYEG
+552 
-560 YVHAAGLMLLLML
+560 
-573 MVYVTGQDVLRIF
+573 
-586 MRSN
+586 

>member
-1 MKHSK
+1 M
-6 KLASLLLALVM
+6 
-17 ALSLAVTAFADES
+17 
-30 TTYSI
+30 
-35 TINNSTAGHTYEAY
+35 
-49 QIFTGDLA
+49 
-57 TNEAGNK
+57 
-64 VLSNIVWGS
+64 
-73 GVSEAGQT
+73 
-81 ALGDA
+81 
-86 AAKTETLK
+86 
-94 TEADAKAFAK
+94 
-104 AVAPYLTT
+104 
-112 AAGSANTVTDGKYVI
+112 
-127 SGLAAGY
+127 
-134 YLVKDQDGSLIGDND
+134 
-149 SYTEYIIQVVGNVT
+149 GNVT

-229 SKGLTYNKDAKVYID
+229 SKGLTYNNDAKVYIG

-249 GFTVTATVNA
+249 GFAVTATVNA

-275 GAGNSSVITVEY
+275 DAGNSSVITVEY
-287 TVKLNE
+287 TAKLNE

-311 NNPNKSENGNNET
+311 NNPNKSEKGNNET

-343 VDSENAPL
+343 VDSENKPL

-366 GAAGTWTTVK
+366 GAADTWTTVK

-436 YLTDANGNKRIGIT
+436 YLTDANGNKQTEMKDGESVNIDLGTVDLTAGSIT
-450 FAELPDSLGMHLSMS
+450 TTVVNKSGSELPSTGGIGTTIFYVLGGVLVLAAVVLLVTNKRMS
-465 VRTAVNY
+465 
-472 ARLVWSSMGMLVSG
+472 G
-486 QVGVDQLAGP
+486 
-496 VGMAEVMAD
+496 AE
-505 TAKYS
+505 K
-510 MISFFQL
+510 
-517 VAFISINLGVMNL
+517 
-530 LPLPALDGGR
+530 
-540 LVFLIIEGIRRK
+540 
-552 PVPPRYEG
+552 
-560 YVHAAGLMLLLML
+560 
-573 MVYVTGQDVLRIF
+573 
-586 MRSN
+586 

>member
-1 MKHSK
+1 MKHIK
-6 KLASLLLALVM
+6 KLASLLLVLVM
-17 ALSLAVTAFADES
+17 VFALATTAFAEE

-35 TINNSTAGHTYEAY
+35 TINNSAKDHTYEAY

-86 AAKTETLK
+86 AAKAETLK

-134 YLVKDQDGSLIGDND
+134 YLVKDQDGSLTGDND

-229 SKGLTYNKDAKVYID
+229 SKGLTYNNDAKVYID

-287 TVKLNE
+287 TAKLNE

-311 NNPNKSENGNNET
+311 NNPNKSEKGNNET

-343 VDSENAPL
+343 VDSENKPL

-366 GAAGTWTTVK
+366 GAADTWTTVK

-403 TPAGYNTIDPIY
+403 TPVGYNTIDPIY
-415 FVIEATHDVT
+415 FVIEATHDET

-436 YLTDANGNKRIGIT
+436 YLTDANGNKQTEMKDGESVNIDLGTVDLTAGSIT
-450 FAELPDSLGMHLSMS
+450 TTVVNKSGSELPSTGGIGTTIFYVLGGVLVLAAVVLLVTKKRMS
-465 VRTAVNY
+465 
-472 ARLVWSSMGMLVSG
+472 G
-486 QVGVDQLAGP
+486 
-496 VGMAEVMAD
+496 AE
-505 TAKYS
+505 K
-510 MISFFQL
+510 
-517 VAFISINLGVMNL
+517 
-530 LPLPALDGGR
+530 
-540 LVFLIIEGIRRK
+540 
-552 PVPPRYEG
+552 
-560 YVHAAGLMLLLML
+560 
-573 MVYVTGQDVLRIF
+573 
-586 MRSN
+586 

>member
-1 MKHSK
+1 MKHIK
-6 KLASLLLALVM
+6 KLASLLLVLVM
-17 ALSLAVTAFADES
+17 VFALATTAFAEE

-57 TNEAGNK
+57 TNEAGDK

-86 AAKTETLK
+86 AAKAETLK

-134 YLVKDQDGSLIGDND
+134 YLVKDQDGSLTGDAD
-149 SYTEYIIQVVGNVT
+149 AYTEYIIKVVSDTT
-163 ATPKSDVPEVQKK
+163 ATPKSSVPTVEKK
-176 VKDINDSTDT
+176 VKDTNDSTGVT
-186 TKTDWQ
+186 SDWQ

-212 DNVSSYT
+212 NNVSSYT

-229 SKGLTYNKDAKVYID
+229 SKGLTYNNDAKVYIG

-287 TVKLNE
+287 TAKLNE

-343 VDSENAPL
+343 VDSENKPL

-415 FVIEATHDVT
+415 FVIEATHDAT
-425 ADAPTLKTLNA
+425 ADTPALTVLKA
-436 YLTDANGNKRIGIT
+436 YLTDENGNKKTEVKDGETVNIDLGTVDLTAGSIT
-450 FAELPDSLGMHLSMS
+450 TTVVNKSGSELPSTGGIGTTIFYVLGGVLVLAAVVLLVTKKRMS
-465 VRTAVNY
+465 
-472 ARLVWSSMGMLVSG
+472 G
-486 QVGVDQLAGP
+486 
-496 VGMAEVMAD
+496 AE
-505 TAKYS
+505 K
-510 MISFFQL
+510 
-517 VAFISINLGVMNL
+517 
-530 LPLPALDGGR
+530 
-540 LVFLIIEGIRRK
+540 
-552 PVPPRYEG
+552 
-560 YVHAAGLMLLLML
+560 
-573 MVYVTGQDVLRIF
+573 
-586 MRSN
+586 